1 MLSGWKYYFEFLL
14 KIDLAV
20 LNTDIK
26 KNAFQEVRTAV
37 GDKVNEVV
45 TPKTTD
51 EHVVGSLNFLRRAE
65 VSQVQEEDDL
75 LASYGPVKFDC
86 NCETGKRIDF
96 QECEPTEDRDVSFKK
111 LST

>member
-1 MLSGWKYYFEFLL
+1 MKMFSELKYYFGFVL
-14 KIDLAV
+14 KIVLAV

-26 KNAFQEVRTAV
+26 KDAFQEVRTAV

-96 QECEPTEDRDVSFKK
+96 QTCEPIEGRDVS
-111 LST
+111 